1 MRFSVLGRRWQW
13 WRVSGWALLLTCV
26 ALVAA
31 CGRQTETAGPIP
43 GATAAP
49 ESEPLNASAVAPY
62 WKGVFFSS
70 PPADTALRQAILDEL
85 GVSWWLSGGYEP
97 SYLADTRFVPVIWGV
112 QGNQYLGGPC
122 TGPSCLSSYARGYR
136 GRTWLLFSE
145 PERSDQ
151 ANLSPA
157 DAARHATIIINTI
170 RAADSSAK
178 IMCCGTR
185 DDDSGLAWMRR
196 FLQTL
201 TVRLD
206 GIHIHSYTPGYVSGR
221 IEALERFSREMQGLE
236 RGRGLPIWISEVGY
250 PCSEG
255 SSEWVR
261 DSLARPFFDWYRCGT
276 VSARFPRVAWSTTS
290 HSAMGWTPTNLYDEA
305 EWTLRPLGQYYQAL
319 EDVRP
324 APPTAEPTAGKVLA
338 ADVVADT
345 HLNAWAPGQ
354 NYGLD
359 GQLAVRNF
367 DIKASLLQF
376 DLSALPPGSAIL
388 RARLLLYVTQPGI
401 VPLSLDVHRLL
412 RRWSETEATWEL
424 ASRTVA
430 WTASGAN
437 DTINDRDA
445 AAAATIALTPDGG
458 PWYVADLTG
467 LVADWAAD
475 PGRNYGLLL
484 RARGDQV
491 GEYLLAS
498 RDHPDSCL
506 HPHIEIW
513 YEAATATPTLTGPT
527 ATQTRTA
534 TSQPTASPTTTPTA
548 SQAVPP
554 TPTWTA
560 TPLPTSTGTLPPAR
574 TPTATP
580 TPAGMSSPTRA
591 AVETRVS
598 DMELTVPAMATRVAH
613 LESIFGQFGQ
623 VEWPGPGPEPGVP
636 RFFTAYRVAAPP
648 TVNGDLSEWSDMG
661 MLVVNS
667 ESADYRWGA
676 AVPPSDPQLTVRARW
691 DERFLYLACR
701 VQDASIVVDSGV
713 RYWEDD
719 GIEIGIDGN
728 HDRVYTDENDYSF
741 AFRPDGAF
749 FLFDRSAPPI
759 SRAVRVR
766 PGHGYDM
773 EFAIPLTTLSK
784 YPVTLGSEMGIN
796 FGLRDDDD
804 GGVLEAYL
812 IWEGN
817 DARIGQA
824 YFGTLSFSGEVAPHI
839 VPERGISATAYT
851 GMVELQQG
859 VNGYTGASDTYL
871 VAEQCANLPFAGD
884 LSLGI
889 GTMPARRPLLRF
901 DLTGVVPADA
911 VIVDARLSLRP
922 HSGDGNP
929 LLIEAYRLFRPW
941 SPQEATWENAS
952 RLTPWAV
959 PGADGV
965 LVDRAAS
972 ASAAAVV
979 STLNVWYDLDIT
991 SLVQSWVTDP
1001 AANCGVILLPVP
1013 GTAARYDF
1021 YASEALQVGWRPR
1034 LTIYY
1039 RVP

>member
-1 MRFSVLGRRWQW
+1 MRFLMLGRRRRW
-13 WRVSGWALLLTCV
+13 WRVGGWALRLTCI
-26 ALVAA
+26 ALLMA
-31 CGRQTETAGPIP
+31 CGRQVEEVAPT
-43 GATAAP
+43 ATASPQSAP
-49 ESEPLNASAVAPY
+49 LSTSAAAPY

-70 PPADTALRQAILDEL
+70 PPSDAALRQAILDEL
-85 GVSWWLSGGYEP
+85 SVSWWLTGNYEP
-97 SYLADTRFVPVIWGV
+97 GYLADARFVPVIWGV
-112 QGNQYLGGPC
+112 QGSQYLGGPC
-122 TGPSCLSSYARGYR
+122 PGPSCLSGYARGYR

-145 PERSDQ
+145 PERPDQ

-157 DAARHATIIINTI
+157 DAARHATTIINTI

-185 DDDSGLAWMRR
+185 DDDSGLAWMRQ

-206 GIHIHSYTPGYVSGR
+206 GIHVHSYTPGYVSGR
-221 IEALERFSREMQGLE
+221 IETLERFYSEMQTLE
-236 RGRGLPIWISEVGY
+236 RGRGLPIWISEIGY
-250 PCSEG
+250 PCGEG

-261 DSLARPFFDWYRCGT
+261 DSLARPFFDWYRCGAT
-276 VSARFPRVAWSTTS
+276 SARFPRVAWFTTS
-290 HSAMGWTPTNLYDEA
+290 RSTAGWTPTNLYDEA

-324 APPTAEPTAGKVLA
+324 APPSAEPAAGEMLTADA
-338 ADVVADT
+338 VADT
-345 HLNAWAPGQ
+345 YLNAWAASQ
-354 NYGLD
+354 SFGLD
-359 GQLAVRNF
+359 GQLAVRNV
-367 DIKASLLQF
+367 DIKASLLLF

-388 RARLLLYVTQPGI
+388 RARLLLYTTQPGI
-401 VPLSLDVHRLL
+401 VPLSVDVHRLL
-412 RRWSETEATWEL
+412 RRWNETEATWEL

-430 WTASGAN
+430 WAAPGAN
-437 DTINDRDA
+437 DTTSDRA
-445 AAAATIALTPDGG
+445 AATAATIALTPDGG
-458 PWYVADLTG
+458 PWYVADLTA
-467 LVADWAAD
+467 LVTDWAVD

-491 GEYLLAS
+491 SEYLLAS
-498 RDHPDSCL
+498 RDHADGCL
-506 HPHIEIW
+506 RPRIEIW
-513 YEAATATPTLTGPT
+513 YEVGPPAPTLTAPTATPTWT
-527 ATQTRTA
+527 AA
-534 TSQPTASPTTTPTA
+534 PQPTASPTTSPTA
-548 SQAVPP
+548 PSTVSP
-554 TPTWTA
+554 TPMWTA
-560 TPLPTSTGTLPPAR
+560 TLPTAPTPSGTPSS
-574 TPTATP
+574 TATS
-580 TPAGMSSPTRA
+580 TPAGIPSPTRA
-591 AVETRVS
+591 AIETRVS
-598 DMELTVPAMATRVAH
+598 DMERTVPAMATRVAN
-613 LESIFGQFGQ
+613 LEGVFEQFGQ
-623 VEWPGPGPEPGVP
+623 VEWLGPGPEPSAP

-661 MLVVNS
+661 ALVVNA

-676 AVPPSDPQLTVRARW
+676 TVPPSDPRLTVRARW
-691 DERFLYLACR
+691 DDRFLYLACR

-766 PGHGYDM
+766 PGQGYDM
-773 EFAIPLTTLSK
+773 EFAIPLTTLCK

-804 GGVLEAYL
+804 GRTLEAYL

-824 YFGTLSFSGEVAPHI
+824 YFGALSFSGEVAPHI

-859 VNGYTGASDTYL
+859 VNGYTGVTDTYL
-871 VAEQCANLPFAGD
+871 VAEQCADLSFAGD

-889 GTMPARRPLLRF
+889 GATPARRPLLRF
-901 DLTGVVPADA
+901 DLTDVIPADA
-911 VIVDARLSLRP
+911 VIVDARLSFRP
-922 HSGDGNP
+922 HTGDGNP
-929 LLIEAYRLFRPW
+929 LLVEAYRVFRPW
-941 SPQEATWENAS
+941 SSPEATWEDAT
-952 RLTPWAV
+952 RLTPWAA

-979 STLNVWYDLDIT
+979 STLNIWYDLDIT
-991 SLVQSWVTDP
+991 SLVQAWVMDP
-1001 AANCGVILLPVP
+1001 AANHGVILVP
-1013 GTAARYDF
+1013 MSGTAARYDC
-1021 YASEALQVGWRPR
+1021 YASEALQVGWRPK

-1039 RVP
+1039 RAP